1 MSATNSIISGI
12 GQSVSSTIVNGAAE
26 SVSIIRSGARTIV
39 VMMLST
45 ATNTSLTEEPCP
57 VTLEEGLAAEREFRG
72 DPIFGDGEG
81 TYGNARTEQ
90 DTLEIE
96 DDDFEVVS
104 ADIHPAGFL
113 PFDSERVVEE
123 GKRNLHQ
130 VMYHIVMH
138 LSAQNHPVVKDVGFL
153 TRMSEIIS
161 AWYFTPPNE
170 ACLRWTEV
178 TMLLSQHHVIDF
190 DDPTD
195 DVLVL
200 LRRRY

>member
-12 GQSVSSTIVNGAAE
+12 GQSVSSTIVNGAAV

-39 VMMLST
+39 VRMLST

-57 VTLEEGLAAEREFRG
+57 VTLEEGLAAEREFRV

-81 TYGNARTEQ
+81 IYDNTHIQQG
-90 DTLEIE
+90 TLEIE
-96 DDDFEVVS
+96 DDFEVVS

-138 LSAQNHPVVKDVGFL
+138 LSAQNHPVVNDVGFL